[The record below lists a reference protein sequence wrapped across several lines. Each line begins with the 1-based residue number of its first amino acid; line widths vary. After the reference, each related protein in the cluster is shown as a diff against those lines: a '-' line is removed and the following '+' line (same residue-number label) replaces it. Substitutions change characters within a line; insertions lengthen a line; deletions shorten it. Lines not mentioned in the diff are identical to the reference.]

1 MIKSDYYKET
11 KNKYTERFIRSGIS
25 DFSNEEILEFLLTYS
40 AKGTLNEKISKK
52 LLDDFG
58 SLSAVFEAP
67 VKMLEN
73 YGLNDDTIMLIKL
86 LPDMSRKYVDDKF
99 ITDEKKY
106 DNKILIDKIS
116 SAFIGAEGEQ
126 VILILKDKNDKEVF
140 FGVISKG
147 SINASEVYIRGII
160 DLAVQKKACYAYIS
174 HNHPS
179 GVSYPSDK
187 DIKTTIKLKRSLSAI
202 GVELM
207 DHFIVAGTSVFS
219 MANDE
224 NYFDIFF

>member
-1 MIKSDYYKET
+1 MSRSDYYKEA
-11 KNKYTERFIRSGIS
+11 KSKYTERFIGSGIAG
-25 DFSNEEILEFLLTYS
+25 FSNEEILEFLLTYS
-40 AKGTLNEKISKK
+40 AKGTLDEKISKK

-86 LPDMSRKYVDDKF
+86 LPDISRKYVDDKF

-106 DNKILIDKIS
+106 DNKILLDKIS

-126 VILILKDKNDKEVF
+126 VILILKDKNDKEVY

-147 SINASEVYIRGII
+147 SVFASEVYIRGII
-160 DLAVQKKACYAYIS
+160 DLAVQKKACYAYIA

-187 DIKTTIKLKRSLSAI
+187 DIKTTIKLKRSLSAV

-207 DHFIVAGTSVFS
+207 DHFIIAGTSVFS